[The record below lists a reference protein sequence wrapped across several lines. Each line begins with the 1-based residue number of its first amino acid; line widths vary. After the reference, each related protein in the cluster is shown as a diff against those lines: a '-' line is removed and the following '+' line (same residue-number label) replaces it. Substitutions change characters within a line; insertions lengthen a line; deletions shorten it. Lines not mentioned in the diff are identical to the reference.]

1 MLLQCVQVT
10 RQYKQKGK
18 VLCTAVKD
26 AGFDIEKDDFI
37 SIIGKSGSG
46 KSTLL
51 NMIAGL
57 LCPTAGT
64 ILLEGKDIW
73 AGDEENIAFLRNSK
87 LGYIPQGASLLGN
100 LTAIDNVRLP
110 HFLYK
115 REGDGVKRA
124 EELLERVGLK
134 GYEGR
139 YPSELS
145 GGEMKRVA
153 IARALMNNPVLLL
166 ADEPTADIDEE
177 TTGSIMELF
186 TEICADRT
194 AILMATHEL
203 ENIKYGKRVLK
214 MSSGVLTEEE
224 IEKYKK
230 R

>member
-1 MLLQCVQVT
+1 MLLQCIQIT
-10 RQYKQKGK
+10 RRYERKGK

-26 AGFDIEKDDFI
+26 AGFDVSKDDFI

-57 LCPTAGT
+57 LRPTAGT
-64 ILLEGKDIW
+64 ILLEGNEIW
-73 AGDEENIAFLRNSK
+73 AGDEGKIAFLRNSK
-87 LGYIPQGASLLGN
+87 LGYIPQGVSLLGN
-100 LTAIDNVRLP
+100 LTAMDNVRLP
-110 HFLYK
+110 HFLHK

-124 EELLERVGLK
+124 EALLERVGLK

-153 IARALMNNPVLLL
+153 IARALMNDPVLLL

-177 TTGSIMELF
+177 TTESIMELF
-186 TEICADRT
+186 AEICSDGT

-214 MSSGVLTEEE
+214 MSGGVLTEEE
-224 IEKYKK
+224 MEIYKK
-230 R
+230 G

>member
-10 RQYKQKGK
+10 RQYRQKGK

-26 AGFDIEKDDFI
+26 ASFDIYKDDFI
-37 SIIGKSGSG
+37 SIIGRSGSG

-64 ILLEGKDIW
+64 ILIEGNDVW
-73 AGDEENIAFLRNSK
+73 ASDERKIALLRNFK
-87 LGYIPQGASLLGN
+87 LGYIPQGTSLLGN

-110 HFLYK
+110 YFLYK
-115 REGDGVKRA
+115 RKGDGVKRA
-124 EELLERVGLK
+124 KELLERVGLK
-134 GYEGR
+134 GYENR

-153 IARALMNNPVLLL
+153 IARALMNDPVLLL

-177 TTGSIMELF
+177 TTGS
-186 TEICADRT
+186 
-194 AILMATHEL
+194 
-203 ENIKYGKRVLK
+203 
-214 MSSGVLTEEE
+214 
-224 IEKYKK
+224 
-230 R
+230 

>member
-1 MLLQCVQVT
+1 MLLQCIQVT
-10 RQYKQKGK
+10 RRYERKGK

-26 AGFDIEKDDFI
+26 AGFDVNKDDFI

-57 LCPTAGT
+57 LRPTVGT
-64 ILLEGKDIW
+64 ILLEGNEIW
-73 AGDEENIAFLRNSK
+73 AGEEEKIAFLRNSK
-87 LGYIPQGASLLGN
+87 LGYIPQGVSLLGN

-115 REGDGVKRA
+115 REGDGV
-124 EELLERVGLK
+124 GLK
-134 GYEGR
+134 GYESR

-186 TEICADRT
+186 AEICADGT

-214 MSSGVLTEEE
+214 MSGGVLTEEE
-224 IEKYKK
+224 MEIYKK
-230 R
+230 G